1 MGTKQTWRRKYFF
14 LHLACLGILPFF
26 IFGCLHFSEKLQ
38 GQQLLEEGMDQM
50 VSRQYEASMAKNLT
64 VLNKFPHSLA
74 DQALFQIGLLYAH
87 PENPNQNYEK
97 SLESFNKILNR
108 FLESRL
114 RNQAQLGVL
123 FIKDV
128 IDKERKI
135 GILNDNKVSLERT
148 VEQQKAAI
156 NNLKKKIE
164 TRKNADLIVALE
176 ETVEEQKKEINQLLD
191 QIEKLKRVDLG
202 IEEKKQKIL
211 QQNENIE
218 EKSNGE
224 NSGS

>member
-1 MGTKQTWRRKYFF
+1 MGTKQTGRRKYLF
-14 LHLACLGILPFF
+14 LHLACLGLLPFV
-26 IFGCLHFSEKLQ
+26 IFGCLHFSKKLQ

-64 VLNKFPHSLA
+64 VLNNFPHSLA

-97 SLESFNKILNR
+97 SIGSFNEILNG
-108 FLESRL
+108 FSESRL
-114 RNQAQLGVL
+114 RHQAQLWVV
-123 FIKDV
+123 FIRDV

-135 GILNDNKVSLERT
+135 GIINNKNVSLEKT
-148 VEQQKAAI
+148 VEQQKI
-156 NNLKKKIE
+156 EITILQKKVE
-164 TRKNADLIVALE
+164 TTKNVDLIAALE
-176 ETVEEQKKEINQLLD
+176 KAVDKQKKEINQLLE

-202 IEEKKQKIL
+202 IEEEKQKNL
-211 QQNENIE
+211 RQNENTE
-218 EKSNGE
+218 GKSNGE

>member
-1 MGTKQTWRRKYFF
+1 MGTKQTGRRKYLF
-14 LHLACLGILPFF
+14 LHLACLGLLPFV
-26 IFGCLHFSEKLQ
+26 IFGCLHFSKKLQ

-64 VLNKFPHSLA
+64 VLNNFPHSLA

-97 SLESFNKILNR
+97 SLGSFNEILNG
-108 FLESRL
+108 FSESRL
-114 RNQAQLGVL
+114 RHQAQLWVV
-123 FIKDV
+123 FIRDV

-135 GILNDNKVSLERT
+135 GIINNKNVSLERI
-148 VEQQKAAI
+148 VEQQKI
-156 NNLKKKIE
+156 EITILQKKVE
-164 TRKNADLIVALE
+164 TIKNVDLIAALE
-176 ETVEEQKKEINQLLD
+176 KAVDKQKKEINQLLE

-211 QQNENIE
+211 RQNENTE
-218 EKSNGE
+218 GKSNGE

>member
-1 MGTKQTWRRKYFF
+1 MGTKQTRKRKYFF
-14 LHLACLGILPFF
+14 FHLACIGLIPFVT
-26 IFGCLHFSEKLQ
+26 FGCLHFSKKLQ
-38 GQQLLEEGMDQM
+38 GQELLEEGMGQM

-64 VLNKFPHSLA
+64 VLNNFPHSLA

-97 SLESFNKILNR
+97 SLGYFNKISSE
-108 FLESRL
+108 FSESRL
-114 RNQAQLGVL
+114 RHQAQLWVV
-123 FIKDV
+123 FIRDV

-135 GILNDNKVSLERT
+135 GILNKKNVSLERT
-148 VEQQKAAI
+148 VEQQNI
-156 NNLKKKIE
+156 EITILQKKIE
-164 TRKNADLIVALE
+164 TGKNVDLIVSLE
-176 ETVEEQKKEINQLLD
+176 KKVDEQKKEINQLLD

-202 IEEKKQKIL
+202 IEEEKQKIL

-218 EKSNGE
+218 EKSNGK

>member
-218 EKSNGE
+218 ENSNGE

>member
-1 MGTKQTWRRKYFF
+1 MGTKQNRKREYLF
-14 LHLACLGILPFF
+14 LHLTCIGILPFV
-26 IFGCLHFSEKLQ
+26 IFGCLHFSKKMQ

-50 VSRQYEASMAKNLT
+50 VSRHYQAAMAKNLT

-74 DQALFQIGLLYAH
+74 DQALFQIGLIYAH

-97 SLESFNKILNR
+97 SLESFIKILDE
-108 FLESRL
+108 FSESRL
-114 RNQAQLGVL
+114 RHQAQLWVHFL
-123 FIKDV
+123 RDV

-135 GILNDNKVSLERT
+135 GILDNKNVSLGRT
-148 VEQQKAAI
+148 VERQKAKI
-156 NNLKKKIE
+156 TNLQKKIE
-164 TRKNADLIVALE
+164 TRKTVDLIVSLE
-176 ETVEEQKKEINQLLD
+176 KTVDEQKKEINQLLD

-218 EKSNGE
+218 DKSNGK

>member
-1 MGTKQTWRRKYFF
+1 MGTKQNWKREYLF
-14 LHLACLGILPFF
+14 LHLTCLGILPFV
-26 IFGCLHFSEKLQ
+26 IFGCLHFSKKLQ

-50 VSRQYEASMAKNLT
+50 VSRHYQAAMAKNLT

-74 DQALFQIGLLYAH
+74 DQALFQIGLIYAH

-97 SLESFNKILNR
+97 SLESFNKILDE
-108 FLESRL
+108 FSESRL
-114 RNQAQLGVL
+114 RHQAQLWVQFL
-123 FIKDV
+123 RDV

-135 GILNDNKVSLERT
+135 GILDNKNVLLGRT
-148 VEQQKAAI
+148 VEQQKVKI
-156 NNLKKKIE
+156 TNLQKKIK
-164 TRKNADLIVALE
+164 TRKTVDLIVSLE
-176 ETVEEQKKEINQLLD
+176 KTVDEQKKEINQLLD

-218 EKSNGE
+218 DKSNGK

>member
-1 MGTKQTWRRKYFF
+1 MGTKQTGRRKYLF
-14 LHLACLGILPFF
+14 LHLACLGLLPFV
-26 IFGCLHFSEKLQ
+26 IFGCLHFSKKLQ

-64 VLNKFPHSLA
+64 VLNNFPHSLA

-97 SLESFNKILNR
+97 SIGSFNEILNG
-108 FLESRL
+108 FSESRL
-114 RNQAQLGVL
+114 RHQAQLWVV
-123 FIKDV
+123 FIRDV

-135 GILNDNKVSLERT
+135 GIINNKNVSLERT
-148 VEQQKAAI
+148 VEQQKI
-156 NNLKKKIE
+156 EITILQKKVE
-164 TRKNADLIVALE
+164 TIKNVDLIAALE
-176 ETVEEQKKEINQLLD
+176 KAVDKQKKEINQLLE

-211 QQNENIE
+211 RQNENTE
-218 EKSNGE
+218 GKSNGE